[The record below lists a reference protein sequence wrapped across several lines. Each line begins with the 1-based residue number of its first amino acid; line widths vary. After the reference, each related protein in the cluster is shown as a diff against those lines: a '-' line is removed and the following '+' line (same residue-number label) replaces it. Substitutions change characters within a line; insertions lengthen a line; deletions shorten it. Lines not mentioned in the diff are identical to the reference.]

1 MEEDGCMPNYC
12 SYNVII
18 RGFLLHKDTSK
29 ARKLNEMVNRGF
41 SADSDT
47 KTLLGDLF
55 PVDGSAALKK
65 LLVPSEGCQ
74 AITYHDPGS
83 TFAGA
88 SLVCIATPFDN
99 LEPESLAGV
108 YKRTL
113 STEVKLIDE
122 MDSGGFPADAATRTL
137 LPRLPIGAV
146 FAGDH
151 GWKYIC

>member
-55 PVDGSAALKK
+55 PVDGSPALKQ

-74 AITYHDPGS
+74 GEVN
-83 TFAGA
+83 FE
-88 SLVCIATPFDN
+88 N
-99 LEPESLAGV
+99 LIL
-108 YKRTL
+108 T
-113 STEVKLIDE
+113 
-122 MDSGGFPADAATRTL
+122 
-137 LPRLPIGAV
+137 
-146 FAGDH
+146 
-151 GWKYIC
+151 

>member
-99 LEPESLAGV
+99 LEPEAYTDHL
-108 YKRTL
+108 
-113 STEVKLIDE
+113 
-122 MDSGGFPADAATRTL
+122 F
-137 LPRLPIGAV
+137 V
-146 FAGDH
+146 FACCNGFCNLH
-151 GWKYIC
+151 GLADKGYQGAFEVHGVFPRILKHSKFLL

>member
-55 PVDGSAALKK
+55 PVDGSPALKQ

-74 AITYHDPGS
+74 ADTGYQ
-83 TFAGA
+83 GA
-88 SLVCIATPFDN
+88 FEVY
-99 LEPESLAGV
+99 GV
-108 YKRTL
+108 
-113 STEVKLIDE
+113 
-122 MDSGGFPADAATRTL
+122 FPRILKHSKFL
-137 LPRLPIGAV
+137 L
-146 FAGDH
+146 
-151 GWKYIC
+151 